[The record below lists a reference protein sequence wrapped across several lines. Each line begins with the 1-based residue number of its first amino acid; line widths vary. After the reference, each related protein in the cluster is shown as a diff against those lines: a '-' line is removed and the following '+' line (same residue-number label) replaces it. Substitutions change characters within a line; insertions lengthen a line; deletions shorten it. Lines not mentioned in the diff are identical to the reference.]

1 MKASVL
7 ASLGLIIAAIVP
19 ATLHAGGIGSVAEPE
34 PVPRPIDSLDLGAP
48 ANPPHTVG
56 SDMLSWFGGLGHV
69 LTSPLR
75 WDHNDAL
82 MAGVFVAGTGGSFL
96 LDDEVR
102 TVMLRNRNPFNDA
115 LEPVGNG
122 YATVLYMG
130 PAALLLW
137 ASGAVAGNDWMRET
151 GNMLVTGVFA
161 IGVIQIPVSITVG
174 RARPFFNEGNA
185 SAKLFAGTNDDR
197 ASFFSG
203 HSMVAFCF
211 STILSHQI
219 DNVWATVGLYTLA
232 TMGPLARLY
241 IDKHWFSDTVIGSAL
256 GTFVGETIWKWH
268 TGKKTTGDSGRLQ
281 FYPVPGGMGVMGV
294 F

>member
-1 MKASVL
+1 MRTFLL
-7 ASLGLIIAAIVP
+7 ATLAPLLVAIVP
-19 ATLHAGGIGSVAEPE
+19 SISRAGGIESRVEAFDM
-34 PVPRPIDSLDLGAP
+34 VQLIDTATIDTTAP
-48 ANPPHTVG
+48 AAHSVG

-75 WDHNDAL
+75 WNGNDAL
-82 MAGVFVAGTGGSFL
+82 VAGMFVAGTGGSFL

-102 TVMLRNRNPFNDA
+102 TVMLRNRNPLNDA
-115 LEPVGNG
+115 LKPIGNG

-219 DNVWATVGLYTLA
+219 DNTWATVGLYTLA

-268 TGKKTTGDSGRLQ
+268 AGKKTTGDSGRLQ